1 MQSSNAKQ
9 STESSPRKG
18 TDGPTLQ
25 KGLDAIAS
33 SLSLLGDTLGTAIE
47 VILFLIILAD
57 SLISSDYC
65 CAYLLHLPF
74 SFYAHVLPKL

>member
-1 MQSSNAKQ
+1 MKQ
-9 STESSPRKG
+9 AVNGSAVKG

-47 VILFLIILAD
+47 VCHCEI
-57 SLISSDYC
+57 
-65 CAYLLHLPF
+65 
-74 SFYAHVLPKL
+74 KTM